1 MIKKILFFV
10 ILFYFLALIQTSFMA
25 HFSVWGLIPNLIFLL
40 VIVWNIFEKSKNNFG
55 IYQSAAA
62 GFFLDIFSSKII
74 GFNIIILI
82 FLAITIK
89 LFLKSYVRIPF
100 LEK

>member
-1 MIKKILFFV
+1 MIKKILIFIAV
-10 ILFYFLALIQTSFMA
+10 FYFLALIQTSFMV

-55 IYQSAAA
+55 IYQATMA
-62 GFFLDIFSSKII
+62 GFFLDIFSSRVI
-74 GFNIIILI
+74 GFNVIILI
-82 FLAITIK
+82 FLAVIIK

-100 LEK
+100 LEE